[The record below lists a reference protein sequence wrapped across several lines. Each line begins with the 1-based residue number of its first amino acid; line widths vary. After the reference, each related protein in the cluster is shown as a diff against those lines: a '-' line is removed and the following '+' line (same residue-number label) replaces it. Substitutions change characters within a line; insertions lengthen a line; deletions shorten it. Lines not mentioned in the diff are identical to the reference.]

1 MINLK
6 LSSLLTAISELSRLK
21 SNGSKTVINLTHAAR
36 TIRDFEGDIYEAFLK
51 GEVENLP
58 GIDDFSFNLIKEY
71 FETGKINLFEEI
83 KEKYSEELI
92 RIIRVSGL
100 GAKRVFNIYE
110 KLKINTYEDLRNFF
124 SSNYDFHNFEVNF
137 GIKPIYLERLKYS
150 LNYFESFKNKYPRWL
165 ILRYAQKIV
174 NGLLEYKE
182 ILYLKVVG
190 SVRRRKSYVE
200 DIDILILPNFNKAG
214 INIEKS
220 LELLKK
226 IKNESFIKEE
236 ISKDIRNENVSS
248 KFKTIFGP
256 NIEIIITSEDRY
268 VYDLIYT
275 TGSKKHLDKLDKYI
289 KKANLFNKAPH
300 ENKANKRTNS
310 LLEELALNKNSE
322 IKNKSRY
329 EVEVFENDN
338 SICLPEK
345 EFYEYLGL
353 DYIYPELREGINEVE
368 LSSKNNLPNLIK
380 ISDLKGD
387 LHIHSNLSDGILNME
402 EVMKKI
408 KKFGYDYISF
418 SDHSES
424 NTYGNGLSIR
434 RLKEKKEFID
444 NLNSKNRKITFLYG
458 SEIEINEDGSLD
470 YPQEVISSFDFAI
483 GSIHKGFS
491 LSFETNDKRIERAM
505 QNEDID
511 VIAHPTGIVFG
522 NRAPYFVNM
531 ENLIELANKYRKAL
545 EINSYYLRL
554 DLDEENS
561 RKAKESG
568 VLFSIDTD
576 SHRENNLDM
585 IRLGV
590 DIARR
595 AGIEKEQVINTHSLD
610 KLKKWKKTR
619 EI

>member
-1 MINLK
+1 
-6 LSSLLTAISELSRLK
+6 
-21 SNGSKTVINLTHAAR
+21 
-36 TIRDFEGDIYEAFLK
+36 
-51 GEVENLP
+51 
-58 GIDDFSFNLIKEY
+58 
-71 FETGKINLFEEI
+71 
-83 KEKYSEELI
+83 
-92 RIIRVSGL
+92 
-100 GAKRVFNIYE
+100 
-110 KLKINTYEDLRNFF
+110 
-124 SSNYDFHNFEVNF
+124 
-137 GIKPIYLERLKYS
+137 
-150 LNYFESFKNKYPRWL
+150 
-165 ILRYAQKIV
+165 
-174 NGLLEYKE
+174 
-182 ILYLKVVG
+182 
-190 SVRRRKSYVE
+190 
-200 DIDILILPNFNKAG
+200 
-214 INIEKS
+214 
-220 LELLKK
+220 
-226 IKNESFIKEE
+226 
-236 ISKDIRNENVSS
+236 
-248 KFKTIFGP
+248 
-256 NIEIIITSEDRY
+256 
-268 VYDLIYT
+268 
-275 TGSKKHLDKLDKYI
+275 
-289 KKANLFNKAPH
+289 
-300 ENKANKRTNS
+300 
-310 LLEELALNKNSE
+310 
-322 IKNKSRY
+322 
-329 EVEVFENDN
+329 
-338 SICLPEK
+338 
-345 EFYEYLGL
+345 
-353 DYIYPELREGINEVE
+353 
-368 LSSKNNLPNLIK
+368 
-380 ISDLKGD
+380 
-387 LHIHSNLSDGILNME
+387 ME